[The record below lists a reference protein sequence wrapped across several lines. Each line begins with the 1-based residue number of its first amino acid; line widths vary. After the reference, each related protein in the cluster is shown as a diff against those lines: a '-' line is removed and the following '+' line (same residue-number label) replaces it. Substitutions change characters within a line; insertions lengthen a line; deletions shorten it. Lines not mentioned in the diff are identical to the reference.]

1 LDDAGWTFTALR
13 NHPQA
18 EAFEAVVDDTY
29 VLELPDGDNISVPES
44 LSNTAQ
50 AELGEGEGI
59 VVTFT
64 PEIAEQYPSIRLL
77 LPNDPLFELLVQQ
90 ATPEQLESLKLI
102 CGKHG
107 EGGSTVTQSNRIV
120 DSNDAVVVEPAVTT
134 DRDQNLLSGDTAI
147 KDVEAAE
154 ETVLTW
160 LSTHRRTTEPE

>member
-18 EAFEAVVDDTY
+18 EAFEAVVDDAY
-29 VLELPDGDNISVPES
+29 VLELPDEDTIAVPES
-44 LSNTAQ
+44 LGNTAQ
-50 AELGEGEGI
+50 AELGDGEGL

-90 ATPEQLESLKLI
+90 ATPEQLESLMLI
-102 CGKHG
+102 CGKRG
-107 EGGSTVTQSNRIV
+107 EGGTTVTQNNRIV

-134 DRDQNLLSGDTAI
+134 DQTQNLLGGDTAI
-147 KDVEAAE
+147 QDVETAE

-160 LSTHRRTTEPE
+160 LSTQRQSENT